1 MARARRSR
9 RRTRSRSGRR
19 SIRARRSGR
28 RLRHVAWLAF
38 RGALFVT
45 APFFLLVRGSV
56 LAHRHFGT
64 HGWISLG
71 VGGLLA
77 SLALAVVA
85 AWLWRRLTGRRRF
98 VAIARNLALPA
109 VAIFS
114 LYCLGWLSSLNAK
127 SPEIHDLYTD
137 LHPSLRLA
145 LGTVILA
152 DPDVVITEIRRSPSD
167 YRRMGL
173 PPVERSL
180 HFEQPDG
187 WIHAVDL
194 RTRGRSGLHNGLSQL
209 YFRAMGFRALR
220 HGGTGDHLHVALPR
234 PLR

>member
-1 MARARRSR
+1 MGRIVWLVVRS
-9 RRTRSRSGRR
+9 T
-19 SIRARRSGR
+19 
-28 RLRHVAWLAF
+28 
-38 RGALFVT
+38 LFVA

-56 LAHRHFGT
+56 LAHRTLGT
-64 HGWISLG
+64 HGWVSIG
-71 VGGLLA
+71 VGVLLA
-77 SLALAVVA
+77 SLAVA
-85 AWLWRRLTGRRRF
+85 GLGAWIWRRMTGRDRF
-98 VAIARNLALPA
+98 AVIARNGALP
-109 VAIFS
+109 VVGIFCFYS
-114 LYCLGWLSSLNAK
+114 LGWLSSLNAK

-152 DPDVVITEIRRSPSD
+152 DRDVVITEIKRVPSD

-173 PPVERSL
+173 SPIERSL

-194 RTRGRSGLHNGLSQL
+194 RTRGRSDLHNELSRL